1 MLRYNPKYF
10 VYEDLIGMTIYAKSK
25 YISTWTD
32 FVLIGTVAD
41 ETKNMLLVQ
50 SESGYKKY
58 IKNQYLFQVWLP
70 QSTGMAKLLQFD
82 GQKIVGR
89 PENRIKQ
96 IRKNRR
102 KFH

>member
-1 MLRYNPKYF
+1 MKRNNPKYF
-10 VYEDLIGMTIYAKSK
+10 VYQDVIGMTLYAKSK
-25 YISTWTD
+25 FNPIWTD
-32 FVLIGTVAD
+32 YRPIGIIMD
-41 ETKNMLLVQ
+41 ESKNMLLAK

-58 IKNQYLFQVWLP
+58 IKNQYIFQVWLP
-70 QSTGMAKLLQFD
+70 QASGMAKLLQFD
-82 GQKIVGR
+82 GSKLVGR